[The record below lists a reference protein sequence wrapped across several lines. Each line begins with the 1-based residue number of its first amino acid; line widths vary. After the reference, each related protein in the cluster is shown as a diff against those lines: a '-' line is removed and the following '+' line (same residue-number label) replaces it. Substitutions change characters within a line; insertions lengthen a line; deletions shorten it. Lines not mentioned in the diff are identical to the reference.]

1 MTYALKDLERY
12 RRQERKR
19 QRIIVKA
26 QKDMLDYRN
35 KAYWED
41 AFSSI
46 LLGAGF
52 TILFLALCFTV
63 AYIFAKITF
72 SF

>member
-1 MTYALKDLERY
+1 MDSIIKDLERY

-26 QKDMLDYRN
+26 QKDMQDFRD

-41 AFSSI
+41 TLDGF
-46 LLGAGF
+46 LKGA
-52 TILFLALCFTV
+52 IFTV
-63 AYIFAKITF
+63 AFLGLCCTLGYVFAKLTL
-72 SF
+72 

>member
-1 MTYALKDLERY
+1 MTYALKDFERY

-19 QRIIVKA
+19 QRILVKA

-41 AFSSI
+41 ALSSI

-63 AYIFAKITF
+63 AYIFATITL
-72 SF
+72 